1 MVTAHYKSRRELSD
15 AGAIMMIVDGRKVW
29 RTTAEGPLENQ
40 SGACRVPSP
49 PIAAEKP
56 VARWKSTSYDLRN
69 GMEVMDFEN
78 TLPADV
84 YDDLF

>member
-1 MVTAHYKSRRELSD
+1 M
-15 AGAIMMIVDGRKVW
+15 MMIVDGRRVW
-29 RTTAEGPLENQ
+29 RTTAEGPLDP
-40 SGACRVPSP
+40 SGACQVPAP
-49 PIAAEKP
+49 PTAAKKP
-56 VARWKSTSYDLRN
+56 VPRWKSTGYDLRN

>member
-1 MVTAHYKSRRELSD
+1 
-15 AGAIMMIVDGRKVW
+15 MMIVDGRKVW
-29 RTTAEGPLENQ
+29 RTTAATPLDPL
-40 SGACRVPSP
+40 GACQAPSP
-49 PIAAEKP
+49 PVAAKKP
-56 VARWKSTSYDLRN
+56 AARWKSTSYDLRN